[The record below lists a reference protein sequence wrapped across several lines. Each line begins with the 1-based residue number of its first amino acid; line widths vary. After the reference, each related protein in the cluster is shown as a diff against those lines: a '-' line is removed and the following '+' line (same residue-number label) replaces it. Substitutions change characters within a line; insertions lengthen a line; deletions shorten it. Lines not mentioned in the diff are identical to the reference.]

1 MTTNTVKLYGEMV
14 KQFGREFQ
22 LAVNTSRE
30 AVKALSVQ
38 VEGFEK
44 YMMEAE
50 ARGIR
55 FAVFYG
61 KKNITTE
68 EVDDWNAGEEIRIV
82 PIIMGSKRQGV
93 FQTIVGAF
101 LVVAGI
107 IANTIPGGQAAGS
120 IMIKAGWSMV
130 IGGVI
135 QMLAPSPKGM
145 SSRDDAN
152 KQSSY
157 NFNGPVNSEAQ
168 GGCVSLLYGKP
179 WCGSKVVYASLNVED
194 SSFTPSTKVANGSG
208 GGTIIQ
214 RAKEANGYYDEQEF

>member
-1 MTTNTVKLYGEMV
+1 MTTSTVKLYGEMV
-14 KQFGREFQ
+14 GKFGREFQ
-22 LAVNTSRE
+22 LAVNSTRE
-30 AVKALSVQ
+30 AIKALSVQ

-61 KKNITTE
+61 KKNISADE
-68 EVDDWNAGEEIRIV
+68 IDDWNAGEEIRIA
-82 PIIMGSKRQGV
+82 PIIMGSKKQGV
-93 FQTIVGAF
+93 FQTIVGAV
-101 LVVAGI
+101 LVVVGMVLTAYGYGAI
-107 IANTIPGGQAAGS
+107 GKPMA
-120 IMIKAGWSMV
+120 KFGWSMA
-130 IGGVI
+130 IGGVV
-135 QMLAPSPKGM
+135 QMLAPSPKGR
-145 SSRDDAN
+145 SSQDDAN

-168 GGCVSLLYGKP
+168 GGCVSVLYGKP
-179 WCGSKVVYASLNVED
+179 WCGSKVVYASINVED
-194 SSFTPSTKVANGSG
+194 SSFTPSTRTANGSG